1 MTTLERKTAVG
12 VLPCVRRDVA
22 PAKPR
27 PRHRRRRLR
36 RIVPALGIALGLGLL
51 AVPLALDLWEG
62 ARAREAVSTMTDQA
76 EAMDPKVRK
85 ELLAQARAYNHVL
98 AGERT
103 SIPTSKILPYGEQLM
118 GEGQGVVSVIKIP
131 SVGMDLPVR
140 LGTSDEVLSSGAG
153 HLEGSS
159 LPVGGA
165 STHVVLMGH
174 SGLLGSRMF
183 DDIRRLR
190 KGDSFYLWTLGKRM
204 RYEVIQTRVVLPEE
218 VKHLEIKH
226 GSDLCTLVTCTPY
239 GINDHRLLVT
249 GHRVRD
255 AGGEGRA
262 SVSGALTVPSYRVLI
277 LAVGAVS
284 AAAGWLSHRRVRG
297 RRTASLPR
305 HMSASGA
312 SQRAPGRP
320 SDHQSRHS

>member
-1 MTTLERKTAVG
+1 MTMTEHEAALG

-22 PAKPR
+22 PAKPK
-27 PRHRRRRLR
+27 PRHRRGRLR
-36 RIVPALGIALGLGLL
+36 RLVPVLGVALGLGLL

-62 ARAREAVSTMTDQA
+62 LRAREAVSTMTDQA

-103 SIPTSKILPYGEQLM
+103 SIPTSRILPYGRQLM

-131 SVGMDLPVR
+131 SVGIDLPVR
-140 LGTSDEVLSSGAG
+140 LGTSEEVLSSGAG

-190 KGDSFYLWTLGKRM
+190 RGDSFYLWTLGKRM
-204 RYEVIQTRVVLPEE
+204 RYEVVQTRVVLPEE
-218 VKHLEIKH
+218 VKHLEIKR

-249 GHRVRD
+249 GRRVCD
-255 AGGEGRA
+255 DGGEGRS
-262 SVSGALTVPSYRVLI
+262 SVNGALSVPPYRMLI
-277 LAVGAVS
+277 LATGATL
-284 AAAGWLSHRRVRG
+284 AAVGWLSHRKARG
-297 RRTASLPR
+297 RRTASPPR

-312 SQRAPGRP
+312 SPRAPGRP
-320 SDHQSRHS
+320 SGRRLQRS